1 MRMKRTA
8 LNLSQRTFA
17 GGAFAF
23 TDNCL
28 FLNRAKQRGKGAPK
42 KKRNA
47 EREWNPQASPRHTCL
62 TFQSPES
69 KKFAHR
75 KKKKTA

>member
-8 LNLSQRTFA
+8 LNPSPRTFTR
-17 GGAFAF
+17 GTFGFA
-23 TDNCL
+23 DNYLL
-28 FLNRAKQRGKGAPK
+28 FNRAKQRGKGAPK
-42 KKRNA
+42 KKRTA
-47 EREWNPQASPRHTCL
+47 EREWNPQASPRHICL
-62 TFQSPES
+62 TFQFPES

>member
-8 LNLSQRTFA
+8 LNLSQRNIA
-17 GGAFAF
+17 GVAFGF

-42 KKRNA
+42 KKRTA
-47 EREWNPQASPRHTCL
+47 ERKWNPQASPRHFCL
-62 TFQSPES
+62 TFQSSES